1 MTVPPLPRRAV
12 LTGLLAAPSV
22 GLAQSAQAAIVTRVE
37 AYLNAMTT
45 FQARFLQI
53 AQTGGSALGTALIW
67 RPGRMRFDYDPPEP
81 TLLVAADGQMMLLDR
96 ELKQP
101 TIVPIGSTPLSVLLR
116 NPIRL
121 SGDVTVTQ
129 VEETGGFSRLT
140 VQRTSAPAEGRI
152 TLVFATDPMEL
163 RQWVVVDTQ
172 ARETRVTLSQIRTGM
187 RFDAALF
194 AMNDPRFLERETTR

>member
-1 MTVPPLPRRAV
+1 MMNSPLPRRAV
-12 LTGLLAAPSV
+12 LAGLLATPSV
-22 GLAQSAQAAIVTRVE
+22 AQPQPARAAIVARVE
-37 AYLNAMTT
+37 TYLNAMTT
-45 FQARFLQI
+45 LEARFLQI
-53 AQTGGSALGTALIW
+53 AQGGGSALGTAMIW
-67 RPGRMRFDYDPPEP
+67 RPGRMRFDYDAPEP

-121 SGDVTVTQ
+121 SGDVAVTQ

-140 VQRTSAPAEGRI
+140 VQRIGSPAEGRI
-152 TLVFATDPMEL
+152 TLVFATEPMEL
-163 RQWVVVDTQ
+163 RQWLVVDAQ
-172 ARETRVTLSQIRTGM
+172 ARETRVTLSQIRTGV
-187 RFDAALF
+187 RFDPALF